1 MTSKSFL
8 LRLELNGIR
17 PSGIESRAQSCAYL
31 VVRKGPADAFVQ
43 GYLSF
48 VTLHDSAGSPCAP
61 AAAWRDQRWDI
72 GSHTRI
78 RQVLLTQI

>member
-17 PSGIESRAQSCAYL
+17 PSGIESRAHNHVRIL
-31 VVRKGPADAFVQ
+31 VVRKGPAGGFVQ

-48 VTLHDSAGSPCAP
+48 VTLD
-61 AAAWRDQRWDI
+61 AAAA
-72 GSHTRI
+72 G
-78 RQVLLTQI
+78 